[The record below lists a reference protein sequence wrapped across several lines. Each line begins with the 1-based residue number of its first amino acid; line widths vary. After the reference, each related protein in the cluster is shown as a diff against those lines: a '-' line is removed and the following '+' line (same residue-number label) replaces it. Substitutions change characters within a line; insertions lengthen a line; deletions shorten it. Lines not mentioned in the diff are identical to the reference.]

1 MTPKLV
7 GIRNN
12 LLIYNE
18 IKGKG
23 ANMETFSDRL
33 KKLRKDKGITQA
45 KLAELLHLTDKA
57 ISKWESGEGNP
68 DIGSLPAIAE
78 IFDVSVDYLL
88 TGKRSEKNQLLM
100 DGLLFNMKD
109 EQRIFTIL
117 ESDDW
122 DTFVKFGYDKLN
134 PLVRLPLPHP
144 EESKL
149 NPVILK
155 AIYQFESRKV
165 FSNLIKIM
173 LKIKDSYRGYESRLI
188 PIATLVAHHLD
199 NFVKMCALT
208 ENIDALK
215 EINFNDLVIEEVFLP
230 QQDKL
235 PIKNQYDAFNHTH
248 YLKADTFKFL
258 FESPLITSTVREF
271 ISSIQI
277 PQRLP
282 SNGATLVVDSK
293 RILMNDLKLT
303 YLYEFKH
310 EKLLLNSFE
319 KITSNL
325 DEIQKVNEQK
335 PSYNHIDRI
344 FSTIKVFDGFSYLT
358 LIDLDRYNHQY
369 PKTTVLGVIQ
379 PLTHLQNKVTSNLDN
394 AWIRKINDYHKRIS
408 MMTPTQKYFDAREL
422 KIFEMK
428 ANPKVSE
435 KEILFYTYT
444 NHKLTDF
451 RSLFA
456 SLIKD
461 DASLEQLNNAISQAK
476 KVYELY
482 SKTSFVH
489 YLEYFVHHL
498 ENKNYK
504 ELFEFSTTY
513 EIDSFKELILNQQYD
528 KIKQASMNLFFVSED
543 DLKNKGSHRGNVEL
557 SSKDILTLITQRLPI
572 FKKNNKILAL
582 IDQQFRVFGIRIF
595 EANEIIKE
603 CQRVKKEILD
613 VFILDIQ
620 NRIESITGA
629 LKIKEEFE
637 LIEQSLTNEYFQNL
651 LKKSNFDTFII
662 KIVVKLESKL
672 KYYYHLAGD
681 FKEMLDSFISKY
693 LSLEMITDDEDNRY
707 ASARDN
713 DRQKA
718 EMTSLLNQLR
728 MIRNSLVHSAPKQTM
743 LSQGELIKVLS
754 FVESLRGE

>member
-1 MTPKLV
+1 
-7 GIRNN
+7 
-12 LLIYNE
+12 
-18 IKGKG
+18 
-23 ANMETFSDRL
+23 METFSDRL

-88 TGKRSEKNQLLM
+88 TGKRPEKNQLVM

-117 ESDDW
+117 ENDDW
-122 DTFVKFGYDKLN
+122 DAFVKFGYDKLN
-134 PLVRLPLPHP
+134 PLVRLPPPHP
-144 EESKL
+144 GENKL

-155 AIYQFESRKV
+155 AMYQFESKKV
-165 FSNLIKIM
+165 FSNLIKVM
-173 LKIKDSYRGYESRLI
+173 LSSKDSYRGYESRLI
-188 PIATLVAHHLD
+188 PIAALVAHHMD

-215 EINFNDLVIEEVFLP
+215 TINFSDLVIEEVFLP

-235 PIKNQYDAFNHTH
+235 PIKNQYDAYNNTY
-248 YLKADTFKFL
+248 YLKTSTFKFL
-258 FESPLITSTVREF
+258 FESNLITSMVREF

-282 SNGATLVVDSK
+282 SRGATLVVDSK

-310 EKLLLNSFE
+310 EKLLLNLFE
-319 KITSNL
+319 KINNNL
-325 DEIQKVNEQK
+325 DEIIKINEQK
-335 PSYNHIDRI
+335 SSYSHIDRI
-344 FSTIKVFDGFSYLT
+344 FSTINVFDGFSYLT
-358 LIDLDRYNHQY
+358 LIDLDRYDHQY
-369 PKTTVLGVIQ
+369 PKTTLLGVIQ
-379 PLTHLQNKVTSNLDN
+379 PLTQLQNKVTSNLDN
-394 AWIRKINDYHKRIS
+394 AWIRKINDYHKKIS
-408 MMTPTQKYFDAREL
+408 MMTHTQKYFDAREL
-422 KIFEMK
+422 KLFEMK

-435 KEILFYTYT
+435 EEILFFTYT

-451 RSLFA
+451 RSLFV

-461 DASLEQLNNAISQAK
+461 DASLEQLHNAISQAK
-476 KVYELY
+476 KLYELY
-482 SKTSFVH
+482 SKTSFVN

-513 EIDSFKELILNQQYD
+513 EIDSLKALILNQQYD
-528 KIKQASMNLFFVSED
+528 QIKQASMNLFFVSED
-543 DLKNKGSHRGNVEL
+543 ELKNKGFLRGNKKL
-557 SSKDILTLITQRLPI
+557 TSKDILSFLNQRIPI
-572 FKKNNKILAL
+572 IKNNIKIFDL
-582 IDQQFRVFGIRIF
+582 IEQQFRVFGIRSV

-603 CQRVKKEILD
+603 SQRVKKEILD
-613 VFILDIQ
+613 AFIFDLQ

-672 KYYYHLAGD
+672 KYYYHLTGD
-681 FKEMLDSFISKY
+681 FKEMLDNFISKY
-693 LSLEMITDDEDNRY
+693 ISLEMITDDEDNRY

-713 DRQKA
+713 EAQKA
-718 EMTSLLNQLR
+718 EIASLLNQVR
-728 MIRNSLVHSAPKQTM
+728 MIRNSLVHSSPKQSM
-743 LSQGELIKVLS
+743 LSQAELIKVLS
-754 FVESLRGE
+754 FVDSLKGE